1 MKKILLLLCTLAV
14 FPLHAQVGTI
24 TYLQQLAQKPTA
36 QCSDAVRLFVLQIGK
51 PYTNF
56 SKGIDL
62 LKKEEILPDKDY
74 AEDDSLRR
82 GLFALMVSRYLSR
95 SDSFMYSIF
104 GTERY
109 AYTSCVS
116 LKLMGG
122 GKSEWDY
129 LSGSELIEIMSKVSA
144 RVEAR
149 NED

>member
-1 MKKILLLLCTLAV
+1 
-14 FPLHAQVGTI
+14 
-24 TYLQQLAQKPTA
+24 
-36 QCSDAVRLFVLQIGK
+36 
-51 PYTNF
+51 
-56 SKGIDL
+56 
-62 LKKEEILPDKDY
+62 
-74 AEDDSLRR
+74 
-82 GLFALMVSRYLSR
+82 
-95 SDSFMYSIF
+95 MYSIF